1 MIRYFQEHLL
11 SPALSSIPN
20 GGEGV
25 GARAFDAALVFQRRV
40 AWVIHVARALAKY
53 STLPIPS
60 PRSEARGE
68 GQGAGLPSFFKP
80 AIFSNS

>member
-1 MIRYFQEHLL
+1 MRYFQEHLL

-25 GARAFDAALVFQRRV
+25 AVRA
-40 AWVIHVARALAKY
+40 IHVARTFERANAR
-53 STLPIPS
+53 PIPS

-68 GQGAGLPSFFKP
+68 GQGEGCFIKMFTCSFS
-80 AIFSNS
+80 IS

>member
-1 MIRYFQEHLL
+1 MSRNFQEHLL

-25 GARAFDAALVFQRRV
+25 SARAFDAAL
-40 AWVIHVARALAKY
+40 ISERATATNNVLR
-53 STLPIPS
+53 IPS

-68 GQGAGLPSFFKP
+68 GLPRFQIS
-80 AIFSNS
+80 ISNP

>member
-1 MIRYFQEHLL
+1 VNQMFELLLL

-25 GARAFDAALVFQRRV
+25 AACAIRV
-40 AWVIHVARALAKY
+40 ARRFESGNAR
-53 STLPIPS
+53 PIPS

-68 GQGAGLPSFFKP
+68 SQGEGFPSSPKLG
-80 AIFSNS
+80 FSISS